1 METLTDLIWNE
12 EELDNKVL
20 GEPREP
26 VLALDCPIWSGGCPV
41 FTDPKCSN
49 KK

>member
-20 GEPREP
+20 GEPSEP
-26 VLALDCPIWSGGCPV
+26 VLALDCPIWGVPGGPI
-41 FTDPKCSN
+41 CSKPGFN
-49 KK
+49 S